1 MAYDSK
7 GTVNKVILIGR
18 LGQDPEVKYT
28 PSGAAVA
35 TLSLA
40 TNTSYKDQDGKSQE
54 QTEWHR
60 VVVWRKQAEIVG
72 QFTKKG
78 HRLFVEG
85 KLVTRSWNDKDG
97 NKRFTTEVT
106 ADSIQLLES
115 RGEREA
121 VPHEATPMPTETDF
135 SGPVPEEADDLPF

>member
-7 GTVNKVILIGR
+7 GTINKVILIGR

-40 TNTSYKDQDGKSQE
+40 TNTSYKDQEGKMQE

-60 VVVWRKQAEIVG
+60 VVVWRKQAEVIG
-72 QFTKKG
+72 QYTKKG
-78 HRLFVEG
+78 HRLYVEG
-85 KLVTRSWNDKDG
+85 KLATRSWNDKDG
-97 NKRFTTEVT
+97 NKRYTTEVT

-115 RGEREA
+115 RGDREA
-121 VPHEATPMPTETDF
+121 PQHDAAPMPAETDF